1 MFSGLDRYE
10 RYGPLLLRLG
20 IGVTML
26 LSGYGKVIGLAGVTR
41 FWRHRHPHA
50 GPDGAPGCWRWTGF

>member
-26 LSGYGKVIGLAGVTR
+26 LSGYGKVTGLAV
-41 FWRHRHPHA
+41 
-50 GPDGAPGCWRWTGF
+50 PGSLAASASPCRA